1 MNLPHPAASVVKE
14 PASPQYDYEIKLNWL
29 TRALYFS
36 AGADVQLLRY
46 CPNYDR
52 VKLQG
57 IGGTVIA
64 TAMLAFIS
72 GSYAFYTVF
81 GPNSPGRDDP
91 LSLSWFT
98 VAILVGF
105 VWAAVIY
112 NLDRFIVATTG
123 HGDGTDRIT
132 GREFF
137 QALPRLLMACLI
149 GFVISKPLEIRI
161 MKSEIDTRLEQQQ
174 ADLTKEYMDRA
185 AKSRDGQIELISRA
199 KQELT
204 TLRDK
209 KSQQIEALRQEWN
222 RADQAFR
229 QEFEGSGGTGKKGVG
244 PAAAEKKVL
253 LEQRKKDFEDGQL
266 RLQPEINELE
276 ARIKEKD
283 LETDKAQKEYK
294 EAEPKAKRQGEQ
306 LNGLI
311 KRIQIAHEI
320 SPTASWLLTLML
332 IFIEV
337 APLIFKMMISLSPID
352 YLTENQKRLSLVR
365 RGIQMNHEL
374 DGKGHLIQ
382 DVKKATYHQVELEH
396 LQVVGKIEI
405 DHELTAAVQQKFKAE
420 VAADIESNP
429 SRYIERVQPKEPST
443 T

>member
-1 MNLPHPAASVVKE
+1 MNVPSPTASVVTE
-14 PASPQYDYEIKLNWL
+14 PASPLYDYELKLNWL

-81 GPNSPGRDDP
+81 GPNSPGRDEP
-91 LSLSWFT
+91 LSLGWFA
-98 VAILVGF
+98 VAVLVGL

-123 HGDGTDRIT
+123 HGDGTDEIK
-132 GREFF
+132 GHEVIK
-137 QALPRLLMACLI
+137 ALPRILMACLI
-149 GFVISKPLEIRI
+149 GIVISKPLEIRI
-161 MKSEIDTRLEQQQ
+161 MKTEIDTRLEREQ
-174 ADLTKEYMDRA
+174 AALADEYMKDA
-185 AKSRDGQIELISRA
+185 AKRRDGQIDVVMRA
-199 KQELT
+199 KQDLAAQ
-204 TLRDK
+204 RDK
-209 KSQQIEALRQEWN
+209 KSQELETLRTEWN
-222 RADQAFR
+222 KAEEVFQKECA
-229 QEFEGSGGTGKKGVG
+229 GSGGSKQRGCG
-244 PAAAEKKVL
+244 PIAAKMESL
-253 LEQRKKDFEDGQL
+253 LEQRKAAFEEGKT
-266 RLQPEINELE
+266 RLQPEIAELQN
-276 ARIKEKD
+276 RIKERD
-283 LETDKAQKEYK
+283 NEADKAQQEYRD
-294 EAEPKAKRQGEQ
+294 AEPKAKRQGEQ

-320 SPTASWLLTLML
+320 SPTATWLLTLML

-365 RGIQMNHEL
+365 RGIQMSHEL
-374 DGKGHLIQ
+374 DGDGHLIQ
-382 DVKKATYHQVELEH
+382 DVKKATYHQVELEQ

-420 VAADIESNP
+420 VAADIENNP
-429 SRYIERVQPKEPST
+429 SRYIERIQPKEPPTS
-443 T
+443 